1 MLNWYEM
8 AIDATIDDVQSSRQ
22 GLSAG
27 EVRSRLAVYAPN
39 VLAEGRRRSPWRML
53 GLLPRW
59 NRILLLALTHVKT
72 WGSEIYFVVSS
83 GAKGL

>member
-1 MLNWYEM
+1 MPNWHEM
-8 AIDATIDDVQSSRQ
+8 AIDATIDHVQSSRQ

-27 EVRSRLAVYAPN
+27 EVRNRLAAYGPN

-59 NRILLLALTHVKT
+59 NRILLLALAPCENM
-72 WGSEIYFVVSS
+72 GF
-83 GAKGL
+83 